1 MLDFFVLFTLFIL
14 DTPSQHFCSLEPGA
28 KPALKNI
35 CMCAFFFIS
44 QNKSS
49 SDSAWNYHNILY
61 ETLYMLMMIPLCF
74 HLIPHWIERIEIEV
88 NAPAFLWYC
97 SAVSNTLQHFSF
109 HLILLLSW
117 VRLMGLHWWLFRFFF
132 SRYHII
138 EARFEK
144 KRNITRKNGSKYG
157 LGGK

>member
-14 DTPSQHFCSLEPGA
+14 DTPSQHFCSLEPCA

-138 EARFEK
+138 EACFEK
-144 KRNITRKNGSKYG
+144 KEI
-157 LGGK
+157 

>member
-132 SRYHII
+132 LDII
-138 EARFEK
+138 LSKRVLK
-144 KRNITRKNGSKYG
+144 KKKYNQ
-157 LGGK
+157 KKWK